1 MRYTILLSLLL
12 LLFIPCTDV
21 RGAQQADY
29 DIVIYGGTAAA
40 VTAAIQARQMDRS
53 VVIVSPDKHLGGL
66 SSGGLGYTDTGNK
79 AVIGGLA
86 REFYHRVWQHHLLL
100 HSCPCSRQFRLVFL
114 HCSCIRRKLRPVFP

>member
-86 REFYHRVWQHHLLL
+86 REFYHRV
-100 HSCPCSRQFRLVFL
+100 
-114 HCSCIRRKLRPVFP
+114 